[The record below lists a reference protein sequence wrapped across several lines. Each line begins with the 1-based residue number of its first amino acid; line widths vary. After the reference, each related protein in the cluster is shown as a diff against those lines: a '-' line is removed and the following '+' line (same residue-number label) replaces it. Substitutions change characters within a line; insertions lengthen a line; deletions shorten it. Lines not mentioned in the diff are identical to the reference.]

1 MSENTVP
8 KLSLFGVSDKILSK
22 TGNQQKKKIK
32 SFSGLKRKLY
42 RGFFEKLGT

>member
-22 TGNQQKKKIK
+22 TSSQQRKKTKA
-32 SFSGLKRKLY
+32 SSVLKRKLY
-42 RGFFEKLGT
+42 RGFFDKLGT